1 VRAGR
6 REPLAAHLHFIPRWI
21 RPLQGAIVWSLRR
34 YFERAPGW
42 VLLTTTGRRTG
53 LPREVLLPCERT
65 PDTLIVI
72 STYGRRSDWI
82 RNIASRAEVRVT
94 CAGWVLPAQAEIVE
108 DLEVKRAL
116 LTSHPFFVPA
126 PIGILNFLHRIL
138 LRPLTVA
145 FLRWWVRGRPVVV
158 IRPRVEVAAS
168 RGTGR

>member
-1 VRAGR
+1 MTGGGSGPVGDR
-6 REPLAAHLHFIPRWI
+6 RVEPFAARLHIIPRVI
-21 RPLQGAIVWSLRR
+21 IKPLQTALVRVFRR

-94 CAGWVLPAQAEIVE
+94 CAGWVLAAQAEIVE
-108 DLEVKRAL
+108 DLEAKRRLVTA
-116 LTSHPFFVPA
+116 
-126 PIGILNFLHRIL
+126 
-138 LRPLTVA
+138 
-145 FLRWWVRGRPVVV
+145 
-158 IRPRVEVAAS
+158 
-168 RGTGR
+168 